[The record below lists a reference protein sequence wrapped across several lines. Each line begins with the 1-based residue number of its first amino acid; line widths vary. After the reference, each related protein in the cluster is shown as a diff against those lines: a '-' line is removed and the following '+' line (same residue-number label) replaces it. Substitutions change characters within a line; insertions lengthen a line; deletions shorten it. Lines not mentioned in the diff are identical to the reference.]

1 MVQRFYLHVHNH
13 DGEAVDREG
22 QDFADLDGARDAAI
36 AGIRSLLCSELTEG
50 RLDLRATIEID
61 DAQGSRVLSIP
72 YAEALRIIT

>member
-13 DGEAVDREG
+13 DGDAVDDEG
-22 QDFADLDGARDAAI
+22 QEFADLDGARLAAI

-61 DAQGSRVLSIP
+61 DEHGSRVLSVP
-72 YAEALRIIT
+72 YAEALCIIS